1 MARKAVRAHGGD
13 IVARYLPGR
22 GCVFSVDLPL
32 ASEGEPDLTRL
43 RTRAGGPLALRGGS
57 SVNCGSVGTHTCFFP
72 TGHSP
77 TAIWVSYSA
86 LFWRCTLERRVYT
99 VRCRLLHS
107 TAMAVIVRCSVIPLI
122 LTFCRF
128 VVLVVLVVRF
138 GGRPVRRRT
147 SRTKR
152 G

>member
-32 ASEGEPDLTRL
+32 ASEGEPDLTALAHSGWRSFGAARRL
-43 RTRAGGPLALRGGS
+43 VSHLRLGWHTHVLLPDRALTDCDL
-57 SVNCGSVGTHTCFFP
+57 
-72 TGHSP
+72 
-77 TAIWVSYSA
+77 VSYSA